1 MAFHLVTQLQKK
13 NTYWFENYNLAQLLW
28 DITDVGLIHALAFS
42 GGLISTVPEKS
53 LGRFLF

>member
-28 DITDVGLIHALAFS
+28 DITDV
-42 GGLISTVPEKS
+42 V
-53 LGRFLF
+53 